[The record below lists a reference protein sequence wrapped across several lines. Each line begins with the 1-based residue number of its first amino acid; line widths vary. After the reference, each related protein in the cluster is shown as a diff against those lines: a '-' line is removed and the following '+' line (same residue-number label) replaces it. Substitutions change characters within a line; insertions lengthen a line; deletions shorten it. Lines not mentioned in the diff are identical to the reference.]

1 MEECVCVG
9 GWEGSSQRW
18 KGQSAALIRISF
30 QECLLLSDDAIGM
43 QGIDGAPSLVAA
55 PSSLP
60 GPLWG
65 DSGEGALQS
74 VTD

>member
-1 MEECVCVG
+1 MCMCWR

-18 KGQSAALIRISF
+18 KGQNAALIRISF
-30 QECLLLSDDAIGM
+30 QECLLVSDDAIGM
-43 QGIDGAPSLVAA
+43 QGIDEAPSLLAA

-74 VTD
+74 VMD